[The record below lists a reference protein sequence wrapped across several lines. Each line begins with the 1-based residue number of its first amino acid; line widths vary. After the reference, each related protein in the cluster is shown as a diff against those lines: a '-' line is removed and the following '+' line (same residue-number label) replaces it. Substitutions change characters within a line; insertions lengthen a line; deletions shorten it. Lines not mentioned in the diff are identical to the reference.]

1 MKTVNESIA
10 SLEKELT
17 QPLDK
22 LKEYYQSDRALFDG
36 EVEKLKAMSQANQL
50 YKHNANYEQ
59 SVMMSISSWRERKDK

>member
-10 SLEKELT
+10 SFEKELA
-17 QPLDK
+17 QPLHR
-22 LKEYYQSDRALFDG
+22 LKGYYQSDWTLFDG